1 MSKRDKKR
9 DDYFR
14 VAYILLKIAPYAI
27 EKYVDRHYS
36 GGFIGAL
43 RDKAY
48 ILKEKATP
56 DQRKILLPLCS
67 KYQKMVLLEGSL
79 WS

>member
-1 MSKRDKKR
+1 MSKRDQKR
-9 DDYFR
+9 DNYFR

-27 EKYVDRHYS
+27 EKYVDKHYS

-48 ILKEKATP
+48 ILKEKAAP
-56 DQRKILLPLCS
+56 NQRKILLPLCS
-67 KYQKMVLLEGSL
+67 KYQKMLLLEGS
-79 WS
+79 S

>member
-1 MSKRDKKR
+1 MVFDATFNNISFISWRSV
-9 DDYFR
+9 F
-14 VAYILLKIAPYAI
+14 LG
-27 EKYVDRHYS
+27 EET

-43 RDKAY
+43 RDKAH

-67 KYQKMVLLEGSL
+67 KYQ
-79 WS
+79 